1 MKKIIPSSEISNEVF
16 ILDKTLK
23 EIKETEKKSED
34 MINNG
39 YKKSESI
46 LAEAKENTLKAIEL
60 KKQELTAYKEE
71 LLSKKK
77 KELEE
82 ERAKILRDAQQKIQ
96 SIEQNAKKHEKQ
108 AIDALLKIFK
118 SEIKG

>member
-23 EIKETEKKSED
+23 EIKETEKKAED
-34 MINNG
+34 MINNAH
-39 YKKSESI
+39 KKSESI

-96 SIEQNAKKHEKQ
+96 SIEQNAKKHEKH
-108 AIDALLKIFK
+108 AIDALLKTFK